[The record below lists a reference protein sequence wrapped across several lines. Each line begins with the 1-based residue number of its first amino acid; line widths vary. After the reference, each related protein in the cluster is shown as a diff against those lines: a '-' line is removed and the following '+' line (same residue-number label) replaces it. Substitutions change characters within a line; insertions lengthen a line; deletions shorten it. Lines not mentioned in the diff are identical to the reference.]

1 MINYFDVVACIA
13 LAYAATFIK
22 EEHEFNKLKAII
34 QAVISVVLITIS
46 LYIIHIS
53 TDKPKAVLQTSLSI
67 IVCMFILEIIF
78 SIINIKLFSIRK
90 RNKKFNDENKDYN
103 IDTDLALKIMKIGK
117 TYLETDQNVF
127 DTDDK
132 QVIKFNGVGEL
143 LNKHNIHSLQNF
155 IYNIE
160 YIKSSYKPED
170 TYLNEYNYINKVLYN
185 YYNNIDDEKYNKIK
199 ECLK

>member
-1 MINYFDVVACIA
+1 MINYFDFVACIA

-34 QAVISVVLITIS
+34 QAVISVILITIS

-53 TDKPKAVLQTSLSI
+53 TDKPKTVLQTSLSI
-67 IVCMFILEIIF
+67 IVCMFIMETIF
-78 SIINIKLFSIRK
+78 TVINIKLFSVSK
-90 RNKKFNDENKDYN
+90 RNKKFNDENKGYD

-127 DTDDK
+127 DTDDE
-132 QVIKFNGVGEL
+132 QVIKFNSVSKL

-160 YIKSSYKPED
+160 YIKSNYKPED

>member
-1 MINYFDVVACIA
+1 MINYFDFVACIA

-34 QAVISVVLITIS
+34 QAVISVILIAIS
-46 LYIIHIS
+46 LYIIHMS

-67 IVCMFILEIIF
+67 VICMFILEIIF
-78 SIINIKLFSIRK
+78 SIINIKLFSISK
-90 RNKKFNDENKDYN
+90 RNKKFNDENKGYD

-127 DTDDK
+127 DADDE
-132 QVIKFNGVGEL
+132 QVIKFNSVGEL
-143 LNKHNIHSLQNF
+143 LSKHNIHSLQNF

-199 ECLK
+199 ESLK

>member
-1 MINYFDVVACIA
+1 MINYFDFVACIA

-22 EEHEFNKLKAII
+22 EEHEFKKLKVII
-34 QAVISVVLITIS
+34 QTIISIMLIAIS

-78 SIINIKLFSIRK
+78 SIINIKLFSISK
-90 RNKKFNDENKDYN
+90 RNKKFNDENKGYT

-127 DTDDK
+127 DTDDE
-132 QVIKFNGVGEL
+132 QVIKFNSVGEL
-143 LNKHNIHSLQNF
+143 LSKHNIHSLQNF

-160 YIKSSYKPED
+160 YIKNSYKPED

-185 YYNNIDDEKYNKIK
+185 YYNNVDDEKYNKIK

>member
-1 MINYFDVVACIA
+1 MINYFDFVACIA

-34 QAVISVVLITIS
+34 HAIISIVLIAIS
-46 LYIIHIS
+46 LYIIYIS
-53 TDKPKAVLQTSLSI
+53 TDKPKAVLQTSLSTVI
-67 IVCMFILEIIF
+67 CLFITEIIF
-78 SIINIKLFSIRK
+78 GIVNIKLFSVNK
-90 RNKKFNDENKDYN
+90 RNKKFNNENKGYD

-127 DTDDK
+127 DTDDE
-132 QVIKFNGVGEL
+132 QVIKFSSVSEL
-143 LNKHNIHSLQNF
+143 LSKHNIHSLQNF

-199 ECLK
+199 EGLK

>member
-1 MINYFDVVACIA
+1 MINYFDFVACIA
-13 LAYAATFIK
+13 LAYATTFIK

-34 QAVISVVLITIS
+34 QAVISVILITIS

-53 TDKPKAVLQTSLSI
+53 TDKPKTVLQTSLSI
-67 IVCMFILEIIF
+67 IVCMFIMETIF
-78 SIINIKLFSIRK
+78 AVINIKLFSVSK
-90 RNKKFNDENKDYN
+90 RNKKFNDENKGYN

-127 DTDDK
+127 DTDDE
-132 QVIKFNGVGEL
+132 QVIKFNSVGEL

>member
-1 MINYFDVVACIA
+1 MINYFDFVACIA

-34 QAVISVVLITIS
+34 QAVISVILITIS

-53 TDKPKAVLQTSLSI
+53 TDKPKTALQTSLSI
-67 IVCMFILEIIF
+67 IVCMFIMETIF
-78 SIINIKLFSIRK
+78 TVINIKLFSVSK
-90 RNKKFNDENKDYN
+90 RNKKFNDENKGYN

-127 DTDDK
+127 DTDDE
-132 QVIKFNGVGEL
+132 QVIKFNSVGEL

>member
-1 MINYFDVVACIA
+1 MINYFDFVACIA

-34 QAVISVVLITIS
+34 QTVISVILITIS

-53 TDKPKAVLQTSLSI
+53 TDRPKAVLQTSLSI

-132 QVIKFNGVGEL
+132 QVIKFSSVSEL

-199 ECLK
+199 EGLK

>member
-1 MINYFDVVACIA
+1 MINYFDFIACIS

-22 EEHEFNKLKAII
+22 EEHEFKKLKAII
-34 QAVISVVLITIS
+34 QTIISIMLIAIS
-46 LYIIHIS
+46 LYIIHMS

-67 IVCMFILEIIF
+67 VICMFILEIIF
-78 SIINIKLFSIRK
+78 SIINIKLFSVSK
-90 RNKKFNDENKDYN
+90 RNKKFNDENKGYDM
-103 IDTDLALKIMKIGK
+103 DTDLALKIMKIGK

-132 QVIKFNGVGEL
+132 QVIKFSSVSEL
-143 LNKHNIHSLQNF
+143 LSKHNIHSLQNF

-160 YIKSSYKPED
+160 YVKSSYKPED

>member
-1 MINYFDVVACIA
+1 MINYFDFVACIA
-13 LAYAATFIK
+13 LAYAAIFIK
-22 EEHEFNKLKAII
+22 EEHEFKKLKTII
-34 QAVISVVLITIS
+34 QTIISIMLIAIS
-46 LYIIHIS
+46 LYIIHMS

-67 IVCMFILEIIF
+67 IICMFILEIIF
-78 SIINIKLFSIRK
+78 SIINIKLFSVSK
-90 RNKKFNDENKDYN
+90 RNKKFNNENKGYN

-117 TYLETDQNVF
+117 TYLKTDQNVF

-132 QVIKFNGVGEL
+132 QVIKFSSVSEL
-143 LNKHNIHSLQNF
+143 LSKHNIHSLQNF

-199 ECLK
+199 EGLK

>member
-1 MINYFDVVACIA
+1 MINYFDFVACIA

-34 QAVISVVLITIS
+34 QAVISVILIAIS

-53 TDKPKAVLQTSLSI
+53 TDKAKAVLQTSLSI
-67 IVCMFILEIIF
+67 IICMFILETIF
-78 SIINIKLFSIRK
+78 SIINIKLFSVSK
-90 RNKKFNDENKDYN
+90 RNKKFNDENKGYT

-127 DTDDK
+127 DTDDE
-132 QVIKFNGVGEL
+132 QVIKFNNVGEL
-143 LNKHNIHSLQNF
+143 LRKHNIHSLQNF

-160 YIKSSYKPED
+160 YIKNSYKPED

-185 YYNNIDDEKYNKIK
+185 YYNNVDDEKYNKIK

>member
-1 MINYFDVVACIA
+1 MINYFDFVACIA
-13 LAYAATFIK
+13 LAYATTFIK

-34 QAVISVVLITIS
+34 QAIISVILIAIS

-53 TDKPKAVLQTSLSI
+53 TDKPKTILQTSLSI
-67 IVCMFILEIIF
+67 IVCMFIMKTIF
-78 SIINIKLFSIRK
+78 TVINIKLFSVSK
-90 RNKKFNDENKDYN
+90 RNKKFNDENKGYD

-117 TYLETDQNVF
+117 TYLKTDQNVF
-127 DTDDK
+127 DTDDE
-132 QVIKFNGVGEL
+132 QVIKFNSVSEL

-160 YIKSSYKPED
+160 YIKSNYKPED

>member
-1 MINYFDVVACIA
+1 MINYFDFVACIA

-34 QAVISVVLITIS
+34 QAVISVILITIS

-78 SIINIKLFSIRK
+78 NIINIKLFSVSK

-127 DTDDK
+127 DTDDE
-132 QVIKFNGVGEL
+132 QVIKFNSVGEL

-160 YIKSSYKPED
+160 YIKSNYKPED

>member
-1 MINYFDVVACIA
+1 MINYFDFVACIA
-13 LAYAATFIK
+13 LAYATTFIK

-34 QAVISVVLITIS
+34 QAVISVILITIS

-53 TDKPKAVLQTSLSI
+53 TDKPKTVLQTSLSI
-67 IVCMFILEIIF
+67 IVCMFIMETIF
-78 SIINIKLFSIRK
+78 TVINIKLFSVSK
-90 RNKKFNDENKDYN
+90 RNKKFNDENKGYN

-127 DTDDK
+127 DTDDE
-132 QVIKFNGVGEL
+132 QVIKFNSVGEL

-170 TYLNEYNYINKVLYN
+170 TYLNEYINKVMYN